1 MKGNRTRIETRLSDQ
16 PVVFL
21 YASPYLY
28 KLLPSSRVG
37 VRWRAD
43 RTSQG
48 KTMANFNV
56 QTLLR
61 DPSMIRTALRQAGA
75 RRAGSTRLN
84 GVPADVFT
92 ARNFMGKGQAV
103 KVWLR
108 RSDALPLRLEAAS
121 PAFSS
126 KVSWRA
132 YRRGPLPDSLFQAP
146 AGYNIR
152 DARGQPRIM

>member
-1 MKGNRTRIETRLSDQ
+1 MLSARVSMKGNRTRIETRLSDQ

-75 RRAGSTRLN
+75 RRARQHQAERRTRRCVYGAQFHGQRASRQ
-84 GVPADVFT
+84 GV
-92 ARNFMGKGQAV
+92 
-103 KVWLR
+103 
-108 RSDALPLRLEAAS
+108 AAT
-121 PAFSS
+121 
-126 KVSWRA
+126 
-132 YRRGPLPDSLFQAP
+132 Q
-146 AGYNIR
+146 
-152 DARGQPRIM
+152 